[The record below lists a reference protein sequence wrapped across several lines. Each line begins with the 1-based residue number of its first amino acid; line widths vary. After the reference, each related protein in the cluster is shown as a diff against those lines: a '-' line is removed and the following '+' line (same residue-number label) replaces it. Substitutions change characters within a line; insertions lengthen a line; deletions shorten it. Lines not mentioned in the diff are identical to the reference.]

1 MSCIKRLQKE
11 LKQLHENPLPGIHAE
26 PSASS
31 LREWHYVI
39 IGDKDS
45 VFTGGVY
52 HGTIS
57 FPEDYPFSPPT
68 SIRMRTPNGRF
79 IPNEKICL
87 SITSYHPES
96 WSPLWNIST
105 LLLGFQS
112 YFYCH
117 EKGAI
122 GVLYAT
128 RERDIRRMA
137 AQSMEFNKKD
147 KEFCSLFPYLLES
160 PKEEEEE
167 TTASPAKR
175 KATELLKPEMQHKK
189 SKRND
194 DDDDRNNNKKK
205 SSTVDQL
212 DLSSENDVE
221 IVYITEEIDLT
232 AD

>member
-39 IGDKDS
+39 VGDKDS

-112 YFYCH
+112 FFYCH

-122 GVLYAT
+122 GVLQGT

-147 KEFCSLFPYLLES
+147 KEFCSLFPYLLVP
-160 PKEEEEE
+160 PKEEEE
-167 TTASPAKR
+167 TAASPTKR

-194 DDDDRNNNKKK
+194 DDDDRNNNKK

>member
-1 MSCIKRLQKE
+1 MQ
-11 LKQLHENPLPGIHAE
+11 NPLPGIHAE

-39 IGDKDS
+39 VGDEDS
-45 VFTGGVY
+45 VYSGGVY

-68 SIRMRTPNGRF
+68 GIRMRTPNGRF

-112 YFYCH
+112 FFYCH

-122 GVLYAT
+122 GVLYGT

-147 KEFCSLFPYLLES
+147 RDFCSLFPYLLVS
-160 PKEEEEE
+160 TKEEE
-167 TTASPAKR
+167 TTASSTKR
-175 KATELLKPEMQHKK
+175 KATELLKPELQQKK
-189 SKRND
+189 SKGND
-194 DDDDRNNNKKK
+194 TNDKN
-205 SSTVDQL
+205 STMDQL
-212 DLSSENDVE
+212 DLCSESDVE
-221 IVYITEEIDLT
+221 IVYTTEEIDLT

>member
-1 MSCIKRLQKE
+1 MSMMQ
-11 LKQLHENPLPGIHAE
+11 NPLPGIHAE

-194 DDDDRNNNKKK
+194 GDDRNNNKKK

>member
-1 MSCIKRLQKE
+1 MSMMQ
-11 LKQLHENPLPGIHAE
+11 NPLPGIHAE

-194 DDDDRNNNKKK
+194 DDDRNNNKKK